1 MKKKLAKRCLGL
13 LLGLSIMMSFGSV
26 SKAATTVYIPTKI
39 NPKAT
44 ILSTQGTQCITYFSG
59 YLGKNK
65 KDEWTLGM
73 TCQSC
78 GAWFLTC
85 FNYQLELS
93 VNEYAQYNEDIDY
106 DSAAHDEYVK
116 KHNLSGGHSCSSSH
130 NGTKSTLV
138 YYKTDLYEVTSSK
151 SETYSN

>member
-26 SKAATTVYIPTKI
+26 SKAATTVYVPTKI

-65 KDEWTLGM
+65 KGELTM
-73 TCQSC
+73 HQTCGAC
-78 GAWFLTC
+78 GAWYLTC
-85 FNYQLELS
+85 FNYQLELPA
-93 VNEYAQYNEDIDY
+93 NEYAQYNGDIAY
-106 DSAAHDEYVK
+106 GSAAHSNYIK
-116 KHNLSGGHSCSSSH
+116 NYCFSSHSGGTGH

-138 YYKTDLYEVTSSK
+138 YYKTDLYEVTSNK
-151 SETYSN
+151 VETYSN